1 MLRKL
6 THRLARPH
14 GVVADLDVAV
24 EEDVGVGAADKLEHL
39 DPEQGLGSLAVPQHA
54 QGLLVG
60 QQRAAAGEDKGRF
73 GGGGGGRRG
82 DVKARRYREK
92 LELRGKETLCKH
104 CLSGL
109 VRLSTVAFHCGAVAN
124 GTKIL
129 PRSSRTCTAV
139 EPKRMWPP
147 LRLESHDQNP
157 LLSRPPRPPRA
168 VVFAV
173 EATNSHIS
181 DFNSSSVR
189 LH

>member
-73 GGGGGGRRG
+73 GGAGEGGGGTLRPGATAKNLSSEGRR
-82 DVKARRYREK
+82 
-92 LELRGKETLCKH
+92 H
-104 CLSGL
+104 C
-109 VRLSTVAFHCGAVAN
+109 VNTV
-124 GTKIL
+124 
-129 PRSSRTCTAV
+129 
-139 EPKRMWPP
+139 
-147 LRLESHDQNP
+147 
-157 LLSRPPRPPRA
+157 
-168 VVFAV
+168 
-173 EATNSHIS
+173 
-181 DFNSSSVR
+181 
-189 LH
+189 